1 MPILHKTSSNYDFTV
16 KTVPVYAENP
26 ITGEMER
33 TGTYCNQKQDDGS
46 IVGPMVSKRYKI
58 ADNAEVVDR
67 AREALFG
74 AGLNP
79 DTAEFTAR
87 GCENDARW
95 HFQWDWKDET
105 IKLPAVGDELGLR
118 LSVQNSFDRKLKV
131 AFRLGMLRL
140 ACLNG
145 MTTLEDEFALSKKH
159 NGSLNLGFMS
169 EALGKALDAF
179 APEKAGAVFSRL
191 AELKV
196 TQAQGLTILQNFV
209 EDVSGFSERTRSRV
223 SEIWNAPTHA
233 EDSDRNL
240 YNLYNATTQFLT
252 HDVNPERVEMAE
264 KLNRN
269 VLLTLDS
276 GVRNGEKE
284 LNRLWTPRE
293 PVAVVSE
300 VQENVLELN

>member
-16 KTVPVYAENP
+16 KTVPVFAQNP
-26 ITGEMER
+26 NTGEFER

-58 ADNAEVVDR
+58 ADNAEVVSH
-67 AREALFG
+67 ARNALLG

-87 GCENDARW
+87 GCENDSRW
-95 HFQWDWKDET
+95 HFQWDWKGET
-105 IKLPAVGDELGLR
+105 ITLPQVGDKLGLR

-140 ACLNG
+140 VCANG
-145 MTTLEDEFALSKKH
+145 MTTLENEFALSKKH
-159 NGSLNLGFMS
+159 NGSLNLGFMGQ
-169 EALGKALDAF
+169 ALGDALDAF
-179 APEKAGAVFSRL
+179 SPEKAGAVFSRL
-191 AELKV
+191 AKLEI
-196 TQAQGLTILQNFV
+196 TQEQGLTILQNFV

-269 VLLTLDS
+269 VLLTLNNAAEV
-276 GVRNGEKE
+276 GQINAFAM
-284 LNRLWTPRE
+284 PRK

-300 VQENVLELN
+300 VQEDVLELN